1 MACIMFPMRLNIVV
15 TNKIIFKGSI
25 YSEKEIISIDI
36 YESEETFNVIL

>member
-15 TNKIIFKGSI
+15 TNNTIFNGSI

>member
-1 MACIMFPMRLNIVV
+1 MFPMKLNIVV